1 MNSRRIYHN
10 GEQPSELFSQQY
22 GTNKFHRYF
31 YTKIGKILDID
42 YERYKIKV
50 EWQDGSGSPDWFPIS
65 FSYVGPA
72 SQCGA
77 MPEIGALVLCSFIR
91 EGQSGKGTPLAA
103 GAYLPVALQAALEH
117 NALKRLPD
125 SLPTEED
132 NLFFLKFR
140 KLQKGDM
147 IMSSLFGGELFIN
160 RDVELRDGLNDSILM
175 RSSDQSIIMTSLNN
189 FMFVNGVM
197 VSAGPIIRN
206 KAQGIFDAEG
216 NRVQNQLLRELS
228 LSGGKDN
235 IYVVPKGQSI
245 EENSLFYS
253 EYRVDVDEITDGSL
267 DVNEINSH
275 AVTTSRDPIVSMIM
289 GNYAGHQELGNDLG
303 KMLRPSI
310 FSSSKP
316 TIGEFELIECAQN
329 KGVDEVSKL
338 GVAFAVHLLKTNG
351 FFGFDKEGHLYI
363 NLNSSSSANPLGA
376 GKSMSLLGS
385 GSLKE
390 MWGKNADT
398 ANSWDLVT
406 KGGIKWVIGNHNA
419 RGSTRSIDISTS
431 KGIKIEALDNDVL
444 PQPELMYPNSS
455 TTVNGYA
462 YRSDVYGNQKV
473 VVGGNE
479 TLQVSGESSLIVDGL
494 RHEEIRGAVSS
505 HVIGNKSTNV
515 TEIYTQVV
523 LKEMQGRYGKRK
535 ETVNYGQELTV
546 LTGDIVESIK
556 TLGNKKTTLTAGNI
570 EETIIKGDRKV
581 TIIAGNYKVKV
592 GVGGV
597 DISAV
602 GNAKLT
608 GLKGVT
614 IQGLKTDINSA
625 TVNLGVMPIKGG
637 VVTGL
642 PGVPSTLCYVTGLP
656 PKGSTTVKA
665 SI

>member
-1 MNSRRIYHN
+1 MNSRRIYSN

-22 GTNKFHRYF
+22 GANKFHRYF
-31 YTKIGKILDID
+31 YTKVGKILDID

-50 EWQDGSGSPDWFPIS
+50 EFQDGSGSPDWFPIS

-77 MPEIGALVLCSFIR
+77 MPEIGALVLCSFVR
-91 EGQSGKGTPLAA
+91 EGMSGKGTPLA

-117 NALKRLPD
+117 NVIKRLPD

-132 NLFFLKFR
+132 NLFFMKFR
-140 KLQKGDM
+140 RLQKGDM
-147 IMSSLFGGELFIN
+147 IMSSQFGGELFIN
-160 RDVELRDGLNDSILM
+160 RDIELRDGLNDSILM

-189 FMFVNGVM
+189 FMFANGVV
-197 VSAGPIIRN
+197 VSAGPLIRN
-206 KAQGIFDAEG
+206 KVQGIFDAEG
-216 NRVQNQLLRELS
+216 NRIPNQLFHELG
-228 LSGGKDN
+228 LVGGKDN
-235 IYVVPKGQSI
+235 IYIVPKGQSI

-275 AVTTSRDPIVSMIM
+275 SVTTSRDPIVSMIM
-289 GNYAGHQELGNDLG
+289 GNYAGHQDLSTNLG

-310 FSSSKP
+310 FSTSKP
-316 TIGEFELIECAQN
+316 TLGEFELIECSQN

-338 GVAFAVHLLKTNG
+338 GVAFAIHLLKTNG
-351 FFGFDKEGHLYI
+351 FLGFDKEGHLYI

-406 KGGIKWVIGNHNA
+406 KGGIKWTIGNHNA
-419 RGSTRSIDISTS
+419 KGQTRSIDISTT
-431 KGIKIEALDNDVL
+431 KGIKIEALDNDAL
-444 PQPELMYPNSS
+444 PEPELMYPNSS
-455 TTVNGYA
+455 TTVTGYA

-473 VVGGNE
+473 IVGGNE

-494 RHEEIRGAVSS
+494 RHEEIRGAASS
-505 HVIGNKSTNV
+505 HIIGNKSINV

-523 LKEMQGRYGKRK
+523 LKEMQGRFGKRK
-535 ETVNYGQELTV
+535 ESVINGQTLTIDA
-546 LTGDIVESIK
+546 GDMVETIK
-556 TLGNKKTTLTAGNI
+556 TFGNKKTAITKGNI
-570 EETIIKGDRKV
+570 EETIFVGDKRV
-581 TIIAGNYKVKV
+581 TIITGNYKVKV
-592 GVGGV
+592 GAGGI
-597 DISAV
+597 DISAA
-602 GNAKLT
+602 GSAKLT

-614 IQGLKTDINSA
+614 IQGLKTNINSA
-625 TVNLGVMPIKGG
+625 TVSLGALPVKGN

-642 PGVPSTLCYVTGLP
+642 PGVPSTFCYISGLP
-656 PKGSTTVKA
+656 PRGSMTVKA